1 MSWDTIRAVLRF
13 LRQILSAAES
23 ELNIAARLK
32 GRGEREKRSAK
43 ALRVCCEVAKPDR
56 RQALENK
63 TNREMVDFSATNDFK
78 DLMGPMRNE
87 AFAGDTLQTA
97 QRKPGARQ

>member
-1 MSWDTIRAVLRF
+1 
-13 LRQILSAAES
+13 
-23 ELNIAARLK
+23 
-32 GRGEREKRSAK
+32 
-43 ALRVCCEVAKPDR
+43 
-56 RQALENK
+56 
-63 TNREMVDFSATNDFK
+63 MVDFSATNDFK